1 MTCPGDEE
9 RKEGGP
15 EPSGPLCP
23 SAVLTFRSGFVALL
37 GRPNVGKSSLVN
49 RMLDDKLCIVSP
61 VPQTTR
67 HAIRCIRTTDQ
78 SQMVFVDTPGLHEP
92 RTALGTYMV
101 NRVRKALDEVD
112 CLCLVLDARRPQG
125 GDEEKML
132 HAVLA
137 GATTPLVVAVNKIDG
152 ISLEEEAF
160 DGLVA
165 PWKGVNFVD
174 ALPVSARTGENVGR
188 LISVLE
194 AQLPVGE
201 PWFPEDMVTDRSER
215 FLAAEIV
222 REKIFELARDE
233 IPHSVTVAV
242 EEFKSPDEYHERE
255 TGYIRATVY
264 VEREGQK
271 GILIGEGGR
280 FLKRIGMA
288 ARGELEARLG
298 YPVYLELW
306 IKVRSG
312 WRRSPR
318 DLKHFGYDET

>member
-1 MTCPGDEE
+1 MTRSEE
-9 RKEGGP
+9 QEDRGGLP
-15 EPSGPLCP
+15 AWPSPPLI
-23 SAVLTFRSGFVALL
+23 SNFRAGFVALL

-49 RMLDDKLCIVSP
+49 RMLEDKLCIVSS

-67 HAIRCIRTTDQ
+67 HAIRCIRTTEH
-78 SQMVFVDTPGLHEP
+78 SQIIFVDTPGLHEP
-92 RTALGTYMV
+92 RTALGSYMV
-101 NRVRKALDEVD
+101 ERVRKTLDEVD

-125 GDEEKML
+125 GEEEKL
-132 HAVLA
+132 LRSVLE
-137 GATTPLVVAVNKIDG
+137 GTTVPLVVAVNKIDAMAMDAE
-152 ISLEEEAF
+152 LFER
-160 DGLVA
+160 LVA
-165 PWKGVNFVD
+165 PWRGPNFVD
-174 ALPVSARTGENVGR
+174 ALPVSARTGANVAR
-188 LISVLE
+188 LLTFLE

-201 PWFPEDMVTDRSER
+201 PWFPDDMVTDRSER

-222 REKIFELARDE
+222 REKIFELAKDE
-233 IPHSVTVAV
+233 IPHSVTVSV
-242 EEFKSPDEYHERE
+242 DEFKSPDEYRERE

-280 FLKRIGMA
+280 FLKRIGIA

-306 IKVRSG
+306 IKVRAG

-318 DLKHFGYDET
+318 DLQRFGYDET